1 MMRIVYMG
9 TPEFAVAPL
18 EGLLEMGETVVGV
31 FTQQD
36 KPQGRGMK
44 MAPPPVKKAALEHDL
59 PVFQPQ
65 SFKTEEAFQQLKDL
79 EPDLVVVTAYG
90 QILPKRVLELPRYGC
105 VNVHASLLPDYRG
118 ASPIQQ
124 VILRGETKTGVT
136 IMQMDRG
143 LDTGDILLMR
153 EIPIDPRETADSLH
167 DKLAVLGKET
177 LCLFMEKLKKGE
189 ITPEPQPKE
198 CRFYAPLIKK
208 QDGQIHFTESAVT
221 IDRMAR
227 GLTPWPGIFTTFQGK
242 TIKLFGIHVKEGSGG
257 EPGAILSCSPEGL
270 TVACPD
276 GQVVIDQLQAPGG
289 KRMACVDYFRGH
301 PYNKDDRF
309 E

>member
-1 MMRIVYMG
+1 
-9 TPEFAVAPL
+9 
-18 EGLLEMGETVVGV
+18 
-31 FTQQD
+31 
-36 KPQGRGMK
+36 MK

-59 PVFQPQ
+59 PVFQPR

-143 LDTGDILLMR
+143 LDTGDILLMQ
-153 EIPIDPRETADSLH
+153 EIPIEPRETADSLH

-257 EPGAILSCSPEGL
+257 EPGAILDCSPEGL

>member
-18 EGLLEMGETVVGV
+18 EWLLEIGETVVWV

-59 PVFQPQ
+59 PVFQPR
-65 SFKTEEAFQQLKDL
+65 SFKKEEAFQQLKDL

-143 LDTGDILLMR
+143 LDTGDILLMQ
-153 EIPIDPRETADSLH
+153 EVPIGPRETADSLH

-257 EPGAILSCSPEGL
+257 EPGAILDCSPEGL

>member
-143 LDTGDILLMR
+143 LDTGDILLMQ
-153 EIPIDPRETADSLH
+153 EIPIEPRETADSLH

-221 IDRMAR
+221 IGRMAR

-257 EPGAILSCSPEGL
+257 EPGAILDCSPEGL

>member
-59 PVFQPQ
+59 PVFQPR

-143 LDTGDILLMR
+143 LDTGDILLMQ
-153 EIPIDPRETADSLH
+153 EIPIEPRETADSLH

-257 EPGAILSCSPEGL
+257 EPGAILDCSLEGL
-270 TVACPD
+270 TVACPG
-276 GQVVIDQLQAPGG
+276 GQVVIYQLQAPGG
-289 KRMACVDYFRGH
+289 KRMVCVDYFRGH

>member
-44 MAPPPVKKAALEHDL
+44 MAPPPVKKAALEHGL

-143 LDTGDILLMR
+143 LDTGDILLMQ
-153 EIPIDPRETADSLH
+153 EIPIEPRETADSLH

-208 QDGQIHFTESAVT
+208 QDGQIHFTESAAT

-227 GLTPWPGIFTTFQGK
+227 GLMPWPGIFTTFQGK

-257 EPGAILSCSPEGL
+257 EPGAILDCSPEGL

-276 GQVVIDQLQAPGG
+276 GQVVIAQLQAPGG

>member
-59 PVFQPQ
+59 PVFQPR

-90 QILPKRVLELPRYGC
+90 QILPKRALELPRYGC

-143 LDTGDILLMR
+143 LDTGDILLMQ
-153 EIPIDPRETADSLH
+153 EIPIEPRETADSLH

-189 ITPEPQPKE
+189 ITSEPQPKE

-257 EPGAILSCSPEGL
+257 EPGAILDCSPEGL

-289 KRMACVDYFRGH
+289 KRMVCVDYFRGH

>member
-59 PVFQPQ
+59 PVFQPR

-143 LDTGDILLMR
+143 LDTGDILLMQ
-153 EIPIDPRETADSLH
+153 EIPIEPRETADSLH

-227 GLTPWPGIFTTFQGK
+227 GLTPWPGIFTTFQGEDYQ
-242 TIKLFGIHVKEGSGG
+242 IVRN
-257 EPGAILSCSPEGL
+257 SCE
-270 TVACPD
+270 
-276 GQVVIDQLQAPGG
+276 
-289 KRMACVDYFRGH
+289 RGVW
-301 PYNKDDRF
+301 R
-309 E
+309 

>member
-18 EGLLEMGETVVGV
+18 EGLLEMGETVAGV

-59 PVFQPQ
+59 PVFQPR

-136 IMQMDRG
+136 IMQMDWG
-143 LDTGDILLMR
+143 LDTGDILLMQ
-153 EIPIDPRETADSLH
+153 EIPIEPRETADSLH

-208 QDGQIHFTESAVT
+208 QDGQIHFTERAVT

-257 EPGAILSCSPEGL
+257 EPGTILDCSPEGL

>member
-18 EGLLEMGETVVGV
+18 KGLLEMGETVVGV

-59 PVFQPQ
+59 PVFQPR

-90 QILPKRVLELPRYGC
+90 QILPKRVLELPQYGC

-153 EIPIDPRETADSLH
+153 EIPIEPRETADSLH
-167 DKLAVLGKET
+167 DKLALLGKET

-227 GLTPWPGIFTTFQGK
+227 GLTPWPGIFTTFQGR
-242 TIKLFGIHVKEGSGG
+242 TIKLFGIQVKEGAGG

-276 GQVVIDQLQAPGG
+276 GQVVIAQLQAPGG

>member
-257 EPGAILSCSPEGL
+257 EPGAILDCSPEGL

>member
-59 PVFQPQ
+59 PVFQPR

-143 LDTGDILLMR
+143 LDTGDILLMQ
-153 EIPIDPRETADSLH
+153 EIPIEPRETADSLH

-257 EPGAILSCSPEGL
+257 EPGTILDCSPEGL

>member
-59 PVFQPQ
+59 PVFQPR

-143 LDTGDILLMR
+143 LDTGDILLMQ
-153 EIPIDPRETADSLH
+153 EIPIEPRETADSLH

-177 LCLFMEKLKKGE
+177 LRLFMEKLKKGE

-242 TIKLFGIHVKEGSGG
+242 TIKLFEIHVKEGSGG
-257 EPGAILSCSPEGL
+257 EPGTILDCSPEGL

>member
-143 LDTGDILLMR
+143 LDTGDILLMQ
-153 EIPIDPRETADSLH
+153 EIPIEPRETADILH
-167 DKLAVLGKET
+167 DKLALLGKET

>member
-59 PVFQPQ
+59 PVFQPR

-143 LDTGDILLMR
+143 LDTGDILLMQ
-153 EIPIDPRETADSLH
+153 EIPIEPRETADSLH

-257 EPGAILSCSPEGL
+257 GPGAILDCSPEGL

>member
-9 TPEFAVAPL
+9 TPEFAVTPL

-59 PVFQPQ
+59 PVFQPR

-124 VILRGETKTGVT
+124 VILRGETKPGVT

-143 LDTGDILLMR
+143 LDTGDILLMQ
-153 EIPIDPRETADSLH
+153 EIPIEPRETADSLH

-257 EPGAILSCSPEGL
+257 EPGAILDCSPEGL

>member
-44 MAPPPVKKAALEHDL
+44 MAPPPVKKAALEHDI

-105 VNVHASLLPDYRG
+105 VNIHASLLPDYRG

-153 EIPIDPRETADSLH
+153 EIPIEPRETADSLH

-257 EPGAILSCSPEGL
+257 EPGAILDCSPEGL

>member
-143 LDTGDILLMR
+143 LDTGDILLMQ
-153 EIPIDPRETADSLH
+153 EIPIEPRETADSLH
-167 DKLAVLGKET
+167 DKLALLGKET
-177 LCLFMEKLKKGE
+177 LCLFMETLKKGE

-221 IDRMAR
+221 IDRMDR

-257 EPGAILSCSPEGL
+257 EPGAILDCSPEGL